1 MGACLHTSEI
11 DISFLNSESMLG
23 VYQWNKENFQ
33 FTGKIQVMHPT
44 NRPRQATCF
53 LTRDE
58 FTFTFPKVSFLGA
71 EQRETV
77 SLAGG
82 VECRSKVV
90 SEGSDGK
97 RYFVLIRERF
107 YCR

>member
-1 MGACLHTSEI
+1 M
-11 DISFLNSESMLG
+11 G
-23 VYQWNKENFQ
+23 VYQWDKENFQ

>member
-1 MGACLHTSEI
+1 
-11 DISFLNSESMLG
+11 MLG
-23 VYQWNKENFQ
+23 VYQWDKENFQ
-33 FTGKIQVMHPT
+33 FTGKIQVQVTGH
-44 NRPRQATCF
+44 RPRQATCF

-82 VECRSKVV
+82 VECRSKLV
-90 SEGSDGK
+90 SDGSDGK
-97 RYFVLIRERF
+97 RYFVLIRKRF